1 MRYGTFMMA
10 AVTGSLFL
18 GGAAMAS
25 TVTLNVEGLDL
36 EASGPAIASL
46 FTRSDHRMTN
56 GDLAYLHEELNAAG
70 INTKRRLTLLTAD
83 TGKGASFISLVDSRW
98 NSNNNTMNRLGLTTS
113 SPDSTDFV
121 INDLGD
127 TWDMTNDAN
136 GVSHTATVEFG
147 WRNGR
152 GDGFAWTDLSGDDVM
167 EFEFERLAG
176 NGLRN
181 RNAIQVVTFG
191 ASGWEV
197 VDRFDFGDDGTFGFS
212 VGVIPAPGALAL
224 LGLAGI
230 VSRRRRR

>member
-1 MRYGTFMMA
+1 MRYGTIMLA

-25 TVTLNVEGLDL
+25 TVTLNVDGVDL

-56 GDLAYLHEELNAAG
+56 GDLAYLHQDLNDAG

-83 TGKGASFISLVDSRW
+83 TGKGISFVSLVDSRW
-98 NSNNNTMNRLGLTTS
+98 NSPNNTLNRLGLTTS
-113 SPDSTDFV
+113 SPDSSDFV

-127 TWDMTNDAN
+127 AWDMTEDAN
-136 GVSHTATVEFG
+136 GNSHTATVEFN

-152 GDGFAWTDLSGDDVM
+152 GDGFAWTDLSSDDVM
-167 EFEFERLAG
+167 DFEFERLAG
-176 NGLRN
+176 NGLRS

-191 ASGWEV
+191 EDGWEV

-212 VGVIPAPGALAL
+212 VGVIPTPGALAI
-224 LGLAGI
+224 LGVAGI
-230 VSRRRRR
+230 ISRRRRR